1 MLRTRACIVL
11 FAVLLPTLGWTCEGG
26 WKQCEREFGELVSY
40 RAEAIERAFGD
51 FRAIMPERIAIKF
64 VGPRDA
70 EYKLYERR
78 VAYDLAQ
85 EVLVVPRF
93 MTASRIPN
101 PVRASANYWPF
112 YQNEL
117 YRETFPLVLAV
128 DNALWGAYL
137 QEAAQARG
145 LSWPHPNCASVDIGR
160 RLPCEMLVE
169 GVAAHLTAIR
179 NPMFNENRL
188 DRIWPSDFRSFRDR
202 VWRKEDRRYLE
213 VQRYGGLLLVKPIID
228 RYGAPNALFYI
239 AQTPFE
245 MQHDDLRRSALRY
258 QERAH
263 EWLEANK
270 NRRLDGLT
278 VVSTSAVTD
287 VAN

>member
-1 MLRTRACIVL
+1 MSRTRSWVL
-11 FAVLLPTLGWTCEGG
+11 VWATLLPSLAFSCEGG
-26 WKQCEREFGELVSY
+26 WQKCREAFGELVSY

-51 FRAIMPERIAIKF
+51 FRPVLPKRIEIKY

-70 EYKLYERR
+70 EYELYSRR

-85 EVLVVPRF
+85 QVLVVPKF
-93 MTASRIPN
+93 LTGSRIPH

-128 DNALWGAYL
+128 DNAIWGAYL
-137 QEAAQARG
+137 QEAARKKG
-145 LSWPHPNCASVDIGR
+145 LSWPHENCQSADIGR

-169 GVAAHLTAIR
+169 GIAAQLTAIR
-179 NPMFNENRL
+179 DPLFNRNRL
-188 DRIWPSDFRSFRDR
+188 DRIWPSDFRTFRDR

-213 VQRYGGLLLVKPIID
+213 VQRYGGLMLVKPLID
-228 RYGAPNALFYI
+228 RYGAPSALVYF

-245 MQHDDLRRSALRY
+245 MQDEDLRSSALRY
-258 QERAH
+258 QERAS
-263 EWLEANK
+263 EWLEGNK
-270 NRRLDGLT
+270 STALDGVT
-278 VVSTSAVTD
+278 VVSTD
-287 VAN
+287 LFD

>member
-1 MLRTRACIVL
+1 MSRTRACIVL
-11 FAVLLPTLGWTCEGG
+11 FSALLPSLAFACEGG
-26 WKQCEREFGELVSY
+26 WRQCERAFGELVSY
-40 RAEAIERAFGD
+40 RAEAIERAFGN

-70 EYKLYERR
+70 EYKLFDRR
-78 VAYDLAQ
+78 VAYDVSQ

-101 PVRASANYWPF
+101 PVRASAHYWPF

-137 QEAAQARG
+137 QEAAKARG
-145 LSWPHPNCASVDIGR
+145 LSWPHPNCASVDIGE

-169 GVAAHLTAIR
+169 GVAAHLTSVR

-202 VWRKEDRRYLE
+202 VWRRDDRRYVE
-213 VQRYGGLLLVKPIID
+213 VQRYGGLLLVKPLID
-228 RYGAPNALFYI
+228 RYGAPSALFYI

-245 MQHDDLRRSALRY
+245 MQNEDLRRSALRY
-258 QERAH
+258 QERAY
-263 EWLEANK
+263 EWLDANK
-270 NRRLDGLT
+270 DRRVEEMTAALVNG
-278 VVSTSAVTD
+278 VTK
-287 VAN
+287 

>member
-1 MLRTRACIVL
+1 MSRIQAWVL
-11 FAVLLPTLGWTCEGG
+11 VWATLLPALAIACDDGRHKCQE
-26 WKQCEREFGELVSY
+26 EFGELVSY

-51 FRAIMPERIAIKF
+51 FRPVMPKRIAIKY

-70 EYKLYERR
+70 EYDLYSRR

-85 EVLVVPRF
+85 QVLVVPRF
-93 MTASRIPN
+93 LTSSRMPR

-137 QEAAQARG
+137 QEAAQKRG
-145 LSWPHPNCASVDIGR
+145 LSWPHKNCESADIGR

-169 GVAAHLTAIR
+169 GIAAQLTAIR
-179 NPMFNENRL
+179 DPLFNMNRL
-188 DRIWPSDFRSFRDR
+188 DRIWPSDFQSFRDR
-202 VWRKEDRRYLE
+202 VWRKDDRRYLE
-213 VQRYGGLLLVKPIID
+213 VQRYGGLMLVKPLID
-228 RYGAPNALFYI
+228 RYGAPSALVYF

-245 MQHDDLRRSALRY
+245 MHDDDLRGSALSY
-258 QERAH
+258 QERAS

-270 NRRLDGLT
+270 STTLDGVT
-278 VVSTSAVTD
+278 VVSTD
-287 VAN
+287 LFD